1 MKLDADIPDDF
12 IDNPRYKLEIYRRL
26 GSMKYEEPED
36 FMAEIIARFGP
47 PPKDHVTLWRVAA
60 IRALCRDLVVD
71 AVTARPGSLT
81 IRFNPHSKANPDV
94 IRDLVKEYVPRLTFS
109 LNPVP
114 QLVLR
119 TTGPVSDALTF
130 LEKNLPRLLN

>member
-1 MKLDADIPDDF
+1 MLHMISLVNV
-12 IDNPRYKLEIYRRL
+12 IRY
-26 GSMKYEEPED
+26 
-36 FMAEIIARFGP
+36 
-47 PPKDHVTLWRVAA
+47 VT
-60 IRALCRDLVVD
+60 
-71 AVTARPGSLT
+71 
-81 IRFNPHSKANPDV
+81 NPDV